1 MSRPRDSG
9 PAPGDAAGWLPEADG
24 ELSRLITAMCGG
36 TATHADRDRLE
47 ELLRDP
53 AARRAYL
60 AFLQVHGE
68 LQWRYGHPAQ
78 PTGREDEPGSLTA
91 RRPQQPRPA
100 ADWRP
105 AAFAGLA
112 ERLRGLVRGMVR
124 GLATTLRRPAPLSL
138 LLAAILVGGVL
149 AVVGSTTWSSRTPQL
164 VTEIVGRITG
174 LHEARWAGAEPPP
187 VIWSPLGTGTR
198 LDLVG
203 GFAELSLTGGGR
215 IILQGPAVV
224 QVESPTSVAVER
236 GLVAARYER
245 RAAVGRDETVVAIPL
260 SIRTPSIT
268 IDDLG
273 TEFGVGVAVDGSE
286 EVHVFEGLVELRP
299 PVMTRNAVPSRLG
312 AGEARQVTRDGRTR
326 AVTAGFA
333 SRIVRGFPGRERPEP
348 PPEWIA
354 EEAVVISADRFTG
367 SGPIAGTTPESRG
380 GVGDLPWRVVGATW
394 SLAAGL
400 RRVADASGTGGTV
413 SLPFVPEPGFV
424 YRATVVMDVS
434 AGGRDWGAVGFLDR
448 ANGLFYDSSAPA
460 GYAWMGQRH
469 ERDSVYGGNFAAA
482 GPGITGKLERI
493 DDTFG
498 RHERMVQ
505 LDTRSRSWRAKFFV
519 DGELVAWHV
528 FDRPPPIR
536 FVGLGTGAK
545 ATVTFTNFRLEAWKP
560 SLGASDR

>member
-9 PAPGDAAGWLPEADG
+9 SAPGDAAGWLPEADG
-24 ELSRLITAMCGG
+24 ELSRLIAAMCGG

-53 AARRAYL
+53 VARRAYL
-60 AFLQVHGE
+60 AFMQVHGE
-68 LQWRYGHPAQ
+68 LQWRCGHLAK
-78 PTGREDEPGSLTA
+78 PTGHDGEPATLTA
-91 RRPQQPRPA
+91 PRPDQGRPA

-112 ERLRGLVRGMVR
+112 ERLRGLVR

-149 AVVGSTTWSSRTPQL
+149 AVVGSTTWSDRAPQV
-164 VTEIVGRITG
+164 VTEVVARITG
-174 LHEARWAGAEPPP
+174 LHEARWAGVGPAP
-187 VIWSPLGTGTR
+187 VTWSPLGAGTR
-198 LDLVG
+198 LELVG

-224 QVESPTSVAVER
+224 QVEGPTSVAVER

-245 RAAVGRDETVVAIPL
+245 RPAVGRDETVVAIPL

-273 TEFGVGVAVDGSE
+273 TEFGVGVAADGSA

-299 PVMTRNAVPSRLG
+299 PVMAQDAVPSRLG

-333 SRIVRGFPGRERPEP
+333 SRIVRAFPGRERPEP
-348 PPEWIA
+348 PSDWLA
-354 EEAVVISADRFTG
+354 EEAIVVYADRFTG
-367 SGPIAGTTPESRG
+367 SGPVAGATPESRG
-380 GVGDLPWRVVGATW
+380 GVGDAPWHAVGETW
-394 SLAAGL
+394 SLADGL
-400 RRVADASGTGGTV
+400 RRAADASGTGGAI

-448 ANGLFYDSSAPA
+448 ANGRFYDSSAPA

-469 ERDSVYGGNFAAA
+469 ERDPVYGGNFAAA

-493 DDTFG
+493 DNTFG

-505 LDTRSRSWRAKFFV
+505 LDTRGRSWRAKFFV

-536 FVGLGTGAK
+536 FVALGAGGK
-545 ATVTFTNFRLEAWKP
+545 ATVAFTNFRLEAWKP
-560 SLGASDR
+560 SPGSSDR